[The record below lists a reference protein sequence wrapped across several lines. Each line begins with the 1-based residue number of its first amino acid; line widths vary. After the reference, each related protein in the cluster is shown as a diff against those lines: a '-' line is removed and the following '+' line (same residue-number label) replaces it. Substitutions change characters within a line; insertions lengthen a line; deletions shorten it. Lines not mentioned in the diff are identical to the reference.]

1 MIPTLPCLDEG
12 AVLKTLEN
20 LRDACDFV
28 IQVGGMVPGRPP
40 RPLEAFLPQASS
52 VRDGAVVFVRTD
64 LLDRFFAEAF
74 PRIVAR
80 IVLVTAGGARPPPR
94 PHPHRLGDRGRPP
107 LVRPDPAPPPP
118 PPHVS
123 PPPPP

>member
-80 IVLVTAGGARPPPR
+80 IVLVTAGGA
-94 PHPHRLGDRGRPP
+94 G
-107 LVRPDPAPPPP
+107 PAPGHHRAHVHASWAPPSLP
-118 PPHVS
+118 P
-123 PPPPP
+123 

>member
-80 IVLVTAGGARPPPR
+80 IVLVTAGGGGPPP
-94 PHPHRLGDRGRPP
+94 
-107 LVRPDPAPPPP
+107 PAPPPP
-118 PPHVS
+118 LRARG
-123 PPPPP
+123 PPPPLRPQ